1 MKKYDYSEFLFDL
14 MEAMSKVDTMRCN
27 YEDIIY
33 FIKDHYKDKFKEGMF
48 DIETMLANSNFKY
61 SSNDKMQKIE
71 GTIKYVLDVFVLY
84 MAMNY
89 YNFNTNY
96 RYKFNDKMNYGD
108 SILKRCIFESDPSL
122 GAVNAHKDNILWMKN
137 VDVTLM
143 TDKFRLY
150 MVFIFSEAGVSFNPD
165 LHSHVIGIGSNIVMI
180 EKMINGVVHESL
192 RSSISVSKKK

>member
-1 MKKYDYSEFLFDL
+1 MKKYDYSEFLFGL
-14 MEAMSKVDTMRCN
+14 MEAMAKVDTMRCD

-33 FIKDHYKDKFKEGMF
+33 LIEDHYDDMFKEGMF

-61 SSNDKMQKIE
+61 TSNDKMQKIE
-71 GTIKYVLDVFVLY
+71 GTIKHVLDVFVLY

-96 RYKFNDKMNYGD
+96 KYKFNDKMNYGD

-180 EKMINGVVHESL
+180 EKMVNGVVHESL